1 MHLMIKNKKKKNKNK
16 NKNLEQEILN
26 DVNQTM
32 KATRK
37 NRKEMYKNW
46 QNTFSFTGVPVLLV

>member
-1 MHLMIKNKKKKNKNK
+1 MIKNKKNKKKNKNM
-16 NKNLEQEILN
+16 EQELLN

-37 NRKEMYKNW
+37 NRQQMYRNW